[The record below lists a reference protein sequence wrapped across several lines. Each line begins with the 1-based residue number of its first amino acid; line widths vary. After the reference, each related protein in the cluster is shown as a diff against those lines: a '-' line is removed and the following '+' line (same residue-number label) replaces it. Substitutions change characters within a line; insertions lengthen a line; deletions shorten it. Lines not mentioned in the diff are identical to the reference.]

1 MKALIKA
8 TLALGLAFTATAVGA
23 QERTIKLSSGFP
35 ESAVPPK
42 AYGMVADYLA
52 ENSNIR
58 AEIFSMSLL
67 SFAETTGGIRDGI
80 TDAGYVLTP
89 YFQAEFSETNMV
101 ADMTLL
107 VRDGTR
113 APALAMAAAVTEYVM
128 LDCPDC
134 VAEYATQNQ
143 LFLSGGA
150 STEYSMVCKN
160 PITSLA
166 DLKGISVR
174 SGAGVFGRWTEHFG
188 GTKVSIPGS
197 EMYEAL
203 SQGVVDCTLSG
214 LADVTSFQL
223 MDVAKHI
230 SFNAPGGVFGG
241 TASMNLNLDL
251 WREMSPEERKAMLDA
266 GSLMTA
272 ATAMIYMSEAVTSEE
287 QIKAAGVTISPVPAD
302 IDAATND
309 FIPGDLAVIE
319 QQFTDLYGVE
329 NAGEKIKVMTG
340 LIEKWKGLV
349 DDVEVGDVE
358 AYRTLL
364 VSEVYSKVDPEVYGM
379 Q

>member
-1 MKALIKA
+1 MKALMKA
-8 TLALGLAFTATAVGA
+8 TLVLGVAFTATATGA

-35 ESAVPPK
+35 ESGVPAQAFAV
-42 AYGMVADYLA
+42 VADYLA

-58 AEIFSMSLL
+58 AEVFSMSLL

-107 VRDGTR
+107 VRSGTK
-113 APALAMAAAVTEYVM
+113 APALAMAGAVTEYVM
-128 LDCPDC
+128 LECPDC
-134 VAEYATQNQ
+134 IAEYTEQNQ

-230 SFNAPGGVFGG
+230 VFNAPGGVFGG
-241 TASMNLNLDL
+241 AASMNLNLDL
-251 WREMSPEERKAMLDA
+251 WRDMSADERKAMLDA

-272 ATAMIYMSEAVTSEE
+272 ATAVMYTSQAVTSEE
-287 QIKAAGVTISPVPAD
+287 EIKAAGVTISPIPAD

-309 FIPGDLAVIE
+309 FIASDLAVIE

-349 DDVEVGDVE
+349 DDVAPGDIE
-358 AYRTLL
+358 AYRAML
-364 VSEVYSKVDPEVYGM
+364 VSEIYSKIDPEVYGM

>member
-1 MKALIKA
+1 MTRHITAALA
-8 TLALGLAFTATAVGA
+8 VGLAVAGATAGA
-23 QERTIKLSSGFP
+23 QERTITLSSGFP
-35 ESAVPPK
+35 DSGVPPAAFK
-42 AYGMVADYLA
+42 MVAEYL
-52 ENSNIR
+52 EKNSNLR
-58 AEIFSMSLL
+58 AEVFSMSLL
-67 SFAETTGGIRDGI
+67 SFSETTAGIRDGI

-89 YFQAEFSETNMV
+89 YFPAEFSETNMV

-107 VRDGTR
+107 VRSGTK

-128 LDCPDC
+128 LACPDC
-134 VAEYATQNQ
+134 VAEYTTQNQ

-150 STEYSMVCKN
+150 STEYSMVCKE
-160 PITSLA
+160 PITSLD

-214 LADVTSFQL
+214 LPDVTSFQL
-223 MDVAKHI
+223 ADVAKHI
-230 SFNAPGGVFGG
+230 TFNAPGGVFGG
-241 TASMNLNLDL
+241 AASMNVNLDL
-251 WREMSPEERKAMLDA
+251 WRDMTAEERKAMLEA

-272 ATAMIYMSEAVTSEE
+272 ATAVIYTNQAAVSAE
-287 QIKAAGVTISPVPAD
+287 QIKAAGVTISPTPAD
-302 IDAATND
+302 IDAATNE
-309 FIPGDLAVIE
+309 FILGDMAVIE

-329 NAGEKIKVMTG
+329 NAAEKIEVMSG
-340 LIEKWKGLV
+340 LIDKWKGLV
-349 DDVEVGDVE
+349 DEIDTSDVE
-358 AYRTLL
+358 AFRGLL
-364 VSEVYSKVDPEVYGM
+364 VTEIYAKIDPEAYGM